1 MEWLYTNQLVD
12 YEVALETMKER
23 VSCIQKHQ
31 QPEMIWGLQHPPLFT
46 AGTSSQDHDLLDNL
60 GFPVYQV
67 GRGGKFTYHGPGQL
81 VVYVM
86 IDLEKHHLN
95 IRQYVA
101 TLETWLI
108 ESLKQFDIQAERREN
123 RSGIWVRNALG
134 QDEKIAAIG
143 VRVTKGITWHG
154 LALNVSPDL
163 EHFKGIVP
171 CGLSEFGVTSMAKVG
186 KQACVKEIYEILK
199 KVCPFQLP
207 E

>member
-1 MEWLYTNQLVD
+1 
-12 YEVALETMKER
+12 
-23 VSCIQKHQ
+23 
-31 QPEMIWGLQHPPLFT
+31 
-46 AGTSSQDHDLLDNL
+46 
-60 GFPVYQV
+60 
-67 GRGGKFTYHGPGQL
+67 
-81 VVYVM
+81 M
-86 IDLEKHHLN
+86 IDLEKHHIN
-95 IRQYVA
+95 IRQYIAV
-101 TLETWLI
+101 LETWLI
-108 ESLKQFDIQAERREN
+108 ESLKQFDIQAERRDN
-123 RSGIWVRNALG
+123 RIGIWVRNAAG